1 MVVALREAGDD
12 GSAHRAGAG
21 EDDREASAVD
31 GVVREGEAVAGF
43 DGFAV
48 ALEDAANRIRAAG
61 EAADGVALAANP
73 VSLARRGA
81 GCGSGKELLA
91 GDLDF
96 DGSSRVGRKQ
106 SRAHEVAELP
116 GCEGVERGEA
126 EKFFLLINN
135 G

>member
-73 VSLARRGA
+73 VSLAGRRAGSGGGGASLSARRGA
-81 GCGSGKELLA
+81 
-91 GDLDF
+91 
-96 DGSSRVGRKQ
+96 SRRGRRSNGPATGPKRLHRRPRFAIDAARP
-106 SRAHEVAELP
+106 RAKTRL
-116 GCEGVERGEA
+116 
-126 EKFFLLINN
+126 
-135 G
+135 